1 MSWKLMMGRT
11 KVEKRIRVCRLDPAG
26 GGSFPLIDNTGP
38 GLHDAVG
45 GYAET
50 FTLPGY
56 IQVAGLLG
64 VCDEDGYR
72 RELPLN
78 VYSPLL
84 GQQIVGPVL
93 IMRSKPPEFVSLTD
107 EDVDVLQRYFGQLAA
122 VITVVPTEAKP

>member
-1 MSWKLMMGRT
+1 M

-26 GGSFPLIDNTGP
+26 GGTFPTIDNTGM
-38 GLHDAVG
+38 GLHEAIG

-50 FTLPGY
+50 FPVPRLP
-56 IQVAGLLG
+56 AGL
-64 VCDEDGYR
+64 VAMCDEDGMR
-72 RELPLN
+72 RQLAYN

-93 IMRSKPPEFVSLTD
+93 IARSKAPEFVSLTD